1 MNVLILAGDTDGN
14 LGDRAI
20 VLSTCLE
27 LRRHDPHARVT
38 VVSGKPDADR
48 VFFHAETVPRG
59 LRGLGALAA
68 AARGSD
74 LVLCGGGGLF
84 HDDASLVKMPYWA
97 LRLAF
102 VRCFARR
109 IVGYSLGVGPLNWLV
124 SRLAAR
130 LAFACMA
137 EVSVR
142 DEFALAVA
150 RPLTAKRVH
159 LVPDPALLLPSAED
173 GVADR
178 ILAAA
183 GIPDGDVPLVGVA
196 LRRWFHHQPTLIP
209 HKYAVKYRLRRI
221 PGQETC
227 ERMTSLLAEV
237 LDRVRAEHG
246 ARVLFLPTYG
256 VSHEADDRICE
267 EVGRKMRTGSPPLVR
282 IEDPR
287 AYKALAGRLSVL
299 LGSRMHATILAATTG
314 TPVVGLS
321 YNKKFEGFFRLLGR
335 ENQVIT
341 IEDFVAGQ
349 RTDTLATLLGDAI
362 RAGCSDASRWESLA
376 AATRDFTA
384 QIVCGVGRA
393 PQEQPSVGRA
403 SATADAARK
412 VTP

>member
-14 LGDRAI
+14 IGDRAI

-27 LRRHDPHARVT
+27 LRRHDPDVRIT
-38 VVSGKPDADR
+38 IVSGRPDADR
-48 VFFHAETVPRG
+48 VFFGADVVPRG
-59 LRGLGALAA
+59 ARGLAELAA
-68 AARGSD
+68 AARRSD

-102 VRCFARR
+102 VRALAPR
-109 IVGYSLGVGPLNWLV
+109 IIGYSLGVGPLNWSV

-130 LAFACMA
+130 IAFACMD

-150 RPLTAKRVH
+150 QPLTSKRVQ
-159 LVPDPALLLPSAED
+159 LVPDPALMLPSAEEA
-173 GVADR
+173 VADR

-183 GIPDGDVPLVGVA
+183 GVPEGASPLVGVA
-196 LRRWFHHQPTLIP
+196 VRRWFHHQPTLIP

-221 PGQETC
+221 PGGESC
-227 ERMTSLLAEV
+227 EQMTSLLARV
-237 LDRVRAEHG
+237 LDRVSEEHG

-267 EVGRKMRTGSPPLVR
+267 EVGRKMRTSPPSVAR
-282 IEDPR
+282 IDDPR

-299 LGSRMHATILAATTG
+299 LGSRMHATILAATMG

-321 YNKKFEGFFRLLGR
+321 YNRKFEGFFRLIGR
-335 ENQVIT
+335 EDQVIT
-341 IEDFVAGQ
+341 IEDFVAGE
-349 RTDTLATLLGDAI
+349 RTQTLANLLADAI
-362 RAGCSDASRWESLA
+362 REERPAVSSRLETLA
-376 AATRDFTA
+376 ETTQSFTA
-384 QIVCGVGRA
+384 RILFGRA
-393 PQEQPSVGRA
+393 PAPRA
-403 SATADAARK
+403 EPAAAACAPADSAREIA
-412 VTP
+412 P